1 MNVYARLVYRNVRA
15 NLDRTSL
22 FFELIFPFFFI
33 FVQGEALAGIIPP
46 FDIGN
51 GKIVSYTLFLA
62 AGAVTLTVIN
72 GGTNAGTQLWFDRKN
87 GMFEQI
93 LMGPFTKAQYIMS
106 IILATLIIGIAG
118 SLLVFAIALPVLG
131 GGIQITVS
139 GILLVSSALFLG
151 TMFFGAFA
159 IALSVFL
166 RSSESFQIVSTFVFF
181 VFLFTSTIF
190 YPSKQRP
197 PDHSRYQPF
206 ESTNVHHR
214 HVPGRSF
221 QRVHFHSVPRN
232 SSPRRGG
239 RGDLFPRDSGVP
251 QDQSVI
257 QDRRHRLSGILIVE
271 RIVCRRNAVP
281 LIRGRN

>member
-190 YPSKQRP
+190 YPASSAPQIIRDISLLNP
-197 PDHSRYQPF
+197 LTYTTDMFRAGLFNAYTSILSLEIAVLAVEAVAIFFLAIVAFR
-206 ESTNVHHR
+206 R
-214 HVPGRSF
+214 I
-221 QRVHFHSVPRN
+221 RV
-232 SSPRRGG
+232 
-239 RGDLFPRDSGVP
+239 
-251 QDQSVI
+251 
-257 QDRRHRLSGILIVE
+257 
-271 RIVCRRNAVP
+271 
-281 LIRGRN
+281 